1 MSYFLLD
8 VGSYVKYQR
17 NIYFSHNKKFGIIL
31 KHYNIP
37 EDLDKYI
44 EEATPY
50 SFGDNDDFY
59 YFSSCEP
66 GRVVY
71 KLLIGDDF
79 LFVDAC
85 FCKPAINQA
94 INTPTD
100 AVS

>member
-8 VGSYVKYQR
+8 VGSYVMYQR
-17 NIYFSHNKKFGIIL
+17 DRFYNKTYGIIL

-44 EEATPY
+44 EEATPWSY
-50 SFGDNDDFY
+50 GDSDDFY
-59 YFSSCEP
+59 YFSNCDP

-85 FCKPAINQA
+85 FCKLFVKP
-94 INTPTD
+94 
-100 AVS
+100 